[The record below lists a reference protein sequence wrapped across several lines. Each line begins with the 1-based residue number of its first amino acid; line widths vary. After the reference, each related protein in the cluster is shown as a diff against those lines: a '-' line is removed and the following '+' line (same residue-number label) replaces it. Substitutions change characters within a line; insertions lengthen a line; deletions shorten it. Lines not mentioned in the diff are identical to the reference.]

1 MTMVPKAVWPAM
13 WWRWRKMILM
23 TVNRSSCRIMQAG
36 RRIIGNA
43 TLDQTRQWT
52 LAGYARL
59 PKAMT
64 TLEVAPTYPVVI
76 SAPLQALAKQLDEMH
91 T

>member
-1 MTMVPKAVWPAM
+1 MALEENDPHDGKPL
-13 WWRWRKMILM
+13 ILP
-23 TVNRSSCRIMQAG
+23 VMQTG
-36 RRIIGNA
+36 RRINA
-43 TLDQTRQWT
+43 DTALNQIRQWT

-59 PKAMT
+59 PKEMT